1 MPLKPLETECLEG
14 LAFVIPARIPAAQVM
29 EVGGLATH
37 EFAEIATTFFLG
49 KLHKLFSK
57 PGYRLRGLF

>member
-1 MPLKPLETECLEG
+1 
-14 LAFVIPARIPAAQVM
+14 M